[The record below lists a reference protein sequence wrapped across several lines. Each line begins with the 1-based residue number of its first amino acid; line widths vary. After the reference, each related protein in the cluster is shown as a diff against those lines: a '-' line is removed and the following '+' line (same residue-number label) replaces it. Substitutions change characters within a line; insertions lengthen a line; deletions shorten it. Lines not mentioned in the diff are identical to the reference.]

1 MNLVLS
7 NGQAMNFGSNG
18 MSGNV
23 LEYFTVQTRSR
34 TDSLLKLVRLHNF
47 GLQSDYSSYME
58 GGGIT
63 QATKTSLTQTE
74 LQMNSS

>member
-7 NGQAMNFGSNG
+7 KGQAMNFGSKG

-34 TDSLLKLVRLHNF
+34 TDSLLRSS
-47 GLQSDYSSYME
+47 GLPVDLALSLE
-58 GGGIT
+58 PEAPGAELGLTGRPTVGTGGI
-63 QATKTSLTQTE
+63 LG
-74 LQMNSS
+74 